1 MDKETILKNYN
12 MNKKNNP
19 KKGQKILEVQNI
31 CKTYQAKNGEVKALN
46 NINFSVEKGEYIS
59 IIGPSGCGKSTLLSI
74 IAGLEPKTDGEIYIE
89 GKVGYMLQKDN
100 LLEWRTIYKN
110 VLLGLEIQKELTEEN
125 KMYAINLLKK
135 YGLYEFKDK
144 YPTQLSGGMRQ
155 RVALIRTLAIRPN
168 ILLLDEAFSAL
179 DYQKRLMVT
188 EDIYKILKQENIT
201 AVMVTHDISEAISMS
216 DRVIVLSQR
225 PATVKSIYEI
235 DFEMENRTPLNC
247 RENPK
252 FSRYFNLMWRELEKY
267 DKAANKDEEKK
278 YI

>member
-12 MNKKNNP
+12 MNEKNNP
-19 KKGQKILEVQNI
+19 EKGQKILEVQNI

-179 DYQKRLMVT
+179 DYQTRLMVT

-201 AVMVTHDISEAISMS
+201 AVMVTHDIS
-216 DRVIVLSQR
+216 DGWFR
-225 PATVKSIYEI
+225 
-235 DFEMENRTPLNC
+235 
-247 RENPK
+247 
-252 FSRYFNLMWRELEKY
+252 SR
-267 DKAANKDEEKK
+267 
-278 YI
+278 